1 MMSWPLYHLLLIFV
15 TRTDVHAINKGLNCK
30 LLIVNN
36 GYCKSFRSSFLKL
49 KVT

>member
-36 GYCKSFRSSFLKL
+36 VIAKALDRPF
-49 KVT
+49 